1 MNIFRKWEEFPV
13 GPSGAVSGLHV
24 SLNRKGEIL
33 IGARTFRKFGEPEQ
47 VLLLFDRRNK
57 SIGIVP
63 TTPKATNCYPLIEKK
78 NGGHRVI
85 RANLFCRHYGINA
98 DQTIVFN
105 TAEIDED
112 GVLVLNLNEYRYVV
126 RPRLRA
132 AAPSS
137 LTSVGP

>member
-1 MNIFRKWEEFPV
+1 MGIFRKWEEFPV

-105 TAEIDED
+105 TTEIDED

-126 RPRLRA
+126 RAPLAPRDL
-132 AAPSS
+132 S
-137 LTSVGP
+137 

>member
-47 VLLLFDRRNK
+47 VLLLFDRRLK
-57 SIGIVP
+57 TIGIVP
-63 TTPKATNCYPLIEKK
+63 TTAKATNCYPLIEKK

-85 RANLFCRHYGINA
+85 RANLFCRHYGILT
-98 DQTIVFN
+98 DHTIVFN

-112 GVLVLNLNEYRYVV
+112 GVLILNLNEYRYVV
-126 RPRLRA
+126 RPGRLERLPATAVPRA
-132 AAPSS
+132 
-137 LTSVGP
+137 

>member
-1 MNIFRKWEEFPV
+1 MGVFRKWEEFPV

-47 VLLLFDRRNK
+47 VLLMFDRRNK

-63 TTPKATNCYPLIEKK
+63 TTPKATNCYPLMSKY
-78 NGGHRVI
+78 NGAHRVI
-85 RANLFCRHYGINA
+85 RANLFCRHYGINT
-98 DQTIVFN
+98 DRTIVFN
-105 TAEIDED
+105 TAEIDEE

-126 RPRLRA
+126 RPGRFA
-132 AAPSS
+132 TA
-137 LTSVGP
+137 G